1 MKTYCV
7 SCKKNT
13 VNKNSS
19 VRKFLKSSVML
30 LPNCIVSGKKKLTFI
45 RNQELHEGIF
55 INLNNIS
62 SDYFNM
68 NKIIDKLFTVLVDH
82 LTNIVKK
89 IRKTGNVKHLYRNK
103 LDKACFP
110 HDAAYS
116 HSKDLTKGTNSNKVF
131 KEKAIEIAR
140 NHKYD
145 GYQRALASMF

>member
-1 MKTYCV
+1 
-7 SCKKNT
+7 
-13 VNKNSS
+13 
-19 VRKFLKSSVML
+19 ML

-116 HSKDLTKGTNSNKVF
+116 HSKDLAKGTNSNKVF

>member
-19 VRKFLKSSVML
+19 VRKFKKSSVML

-116 HSKDLTKGTNSNKVF
+116 HSKDLAKGTNSNKVF